1 MCVCV
6 LQGVLGT
13 NPICVAAPA
22 KNGDSFVLDMAT
34 TAVALGKVSRRK
46 LSNIYIQII
55 NMELRYQ
62 WRIHDLLNGG
72 TTYYKLL
79 KLF

>member
-46 LSNIYIQII
+46 LSNIYI
-55 NMELRYQ
+55 
-62 WRIHDLLNGG
+62 
-72 TTYYKLL
+72 YK
-79 KLF
+79 

>member
-34 TAVALGKVSRRK
+34 TAVALGKVSK
-46 LSNIYIQII
+46 LSNIYIYI
-55 NMELRYQ
+55 
-62 WRIHDLLNGG
+62 
-72 TTYYKLL
+72 YK
-79 KLF
+79 